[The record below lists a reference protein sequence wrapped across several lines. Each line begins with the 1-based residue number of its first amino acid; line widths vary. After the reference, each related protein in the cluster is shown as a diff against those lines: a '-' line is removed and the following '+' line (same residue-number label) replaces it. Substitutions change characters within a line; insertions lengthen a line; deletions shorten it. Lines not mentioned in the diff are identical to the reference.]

1 MSAYLSSCA
10 GSLDANRRVP
20 FRLTPPLQSFITQI
34 GITGP
39 LQLSMLATA
48 RCFVQPLHGLDSI
61 LRAILRDEYIAW
73 KKVRMGVCGQG
84 RVFWWRVRRVYEGKR
99 VRWEGREGVQG
110 LEGPKVVCRESV
122 GGG

>member
-1 MSAYLSSCA
+1 
-10 GSLDANRRVP
+10 
-20 FRLTPPLQSFITQI
+20 
-34 GITGP
+34 
-39 LQLSMLATA
+39 
-48 RCFVQPLHGLDSI
+48 
-61 LRAILRDEYIAW
+61 
-73 KKVRMGVCGQG
+73 MGVCGQG